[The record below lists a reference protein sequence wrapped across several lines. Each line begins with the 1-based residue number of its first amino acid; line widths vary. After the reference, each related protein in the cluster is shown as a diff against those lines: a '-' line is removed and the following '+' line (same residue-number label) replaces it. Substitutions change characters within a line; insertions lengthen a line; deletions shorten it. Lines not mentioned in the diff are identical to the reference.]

1 MISRWNHIWLNEGF
15 ANYFEILGIE
25 AIYDKAFV
33 WSHQFFQNRQG
44 AMSSDFDIKLKD
56 KTTVPETKA
65 IRTYK
70 EIRMLFSQGCLQ
82 FVAFSFMSLSI
93 FRGLENLQPWSL
105 YVTHVKKH
113 GWGK

>member
-25 AIYDKAFV
+25 AIHDKAFV
-33 WSHQFFQNRQG
+33 WSHQFFQNRRG

-82 FVAFSFMSLSI
+82 FVVFSFMCI
-93 FRGLENLQPWSL
+93 YEFVHLQRVGEPTAVEPVC
-105 YVTHVKKH
+105 YTC
-113 GWGK
+113 